1 MWGRQVNESRRT
13 GFLLAL
19 GGSGVVF
26 VMALAILLANRS
38 VSTVNSPNSALP
50 ANPPAASVNAPEP
63 VTQPSVTPVPSPSIQ
78 VAQAAPSE
86 QISAS
91 TSATTG
97 TTVSANGVRQGVLRI
112 SNPTEYP
119 IRVALLARKSTS
131 SSSAKPAYE
140 VPAHW
145 DFAPQE
151 GGTKGLIVSL
161 PNRNLKVKKG
171 DVLVAFAQDGSR
183 RYWGPFVVG
192 ETELPVWNP
201 KGAEWELVLQP

>member
-1 MWGRQVNESRRT
+1 MWGRQVNESRRI

-26 VMALAILLANRS
+26 VMALAILFANRS
-38 VSTVNSPNSALP
+38 VSTVNSPNSSLP
-50 ANPPAASVNAPEP
+50 ANPPATSVNVPEP
-63 VTQPSVTPVPSPSIQ
+63 VTKPSIAANPSPDVQ
-78 VAQAAPSE
+78 VAQATPSN
-86 QISAS
+86 QASAS
-91 TSATTG
+91 PSAVSETIA
-97 TTVSANGVRQGVLRI
+97 SANGIRQGVLRI

-119 IRVALLARKSTS
+119 IRVALLAKKSTS
-131 SSSAKPAYE
+131 STPAKPAYE

-161 PNRNLKVKKG
+161 PNQNLKVKKG

-201 KGAEWELVLQP
+201 KGAEWDLVLQP